1 MQRAKAKVK
10 DSFRI
15 DYIGIGLISLGLGSM
30 QIILDKGERED
41 WLSSGFIQVFF
52 VLMIVGIIAGI
63 LWELREEHPVV
74 DLRMLKDRNFAVAT
88 LAMFFLGFVLYA
100 STVLIPQFLQ
110 EMMGYTAELAGL
122 ALSPGGAVI
131 MFMMPVVGFLVS
143 RVNTKYLIAFG
154 CTVSSLALFVMA
166 GWNLQIDYRHA
177 VSAPMVSRLRPGVL
191 V

>member
-1 MQRAKAKVK
+1 
-10 DSFRI
+10 
-15 DYIGIGLISLGLGSM
+15 M

-52 VLMIVGIIAGI
+52 VLMIVGIIGGNRFGSC
-63 LWELREEHPVV
+63 EKKHPVV

-88 LAMFFLGFVLYA
+88 LAMFFLGFVLYS

-131 MFMMPVVGFLVS
+131 MFMMPVVGILVS

-154 CTVSSLALFVMA
+154 CTISALSLFVMA
-166 GWNLQIDYRHA
+166 
-177 VSAPMVSRLRPGVL
+177 
-191 V
+191 